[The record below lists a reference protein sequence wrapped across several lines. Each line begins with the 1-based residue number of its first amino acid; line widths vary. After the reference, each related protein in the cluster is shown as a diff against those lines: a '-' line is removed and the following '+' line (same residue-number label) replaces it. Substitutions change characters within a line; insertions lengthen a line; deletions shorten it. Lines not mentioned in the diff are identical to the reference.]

1 MSASFVIILA
11 IKKIMTNG
19 SNKGHRRWPSIF
31 EAATAYDNGNC
42 GYIKP
47 FTNVVVNTNRLWYGK
62 NSTVSA
68 FLATAYD
75 EDGNSVDSMTG
86 YFLEPEHNPDSAKI
100 EGGDKA
106 IMSGTYNIVPKTVIE
121 NRINKTLRENGEKE
135 IHLRYDWYIDSV
147 PGRNGIAIH
156 NGNTGYNT
164 SGCFIPGKTFNY
176 DQKKGEFR
184 VNKSD
189 NKRQELFDFFNKYG
203 RNGIKIEVGE

>member
-1 MSASFVIILA
+1 
-11 IKKIMTNG
+11 MTNG

-47 FTNVVVNTNRLWYGK
+47 FTNVVVNSNRLWYGK

-75 EDGNSVDSMTG
+75 EDGNRVDSMEG

-147 PGRNGIAIH
+147 PGRSGIAIH
-156 NGNTGYNT
+156 NGNTGHLLRAQPSHHDIIQEAHKISDTVLEHN
-164 SGCFIPGKTFNY
+164 GDGHCQNHFIKCF
-176 DQKKGEFR
+176 
-184 VNKSD
+184 VSD
-189 NKRQELFDFFNKYG
+189 
-203 RNGIKIEVGE
+203 

>member
-1 MSASFVIILA
+1 
-11 IKKIMTNG
+11 MTNG

-106 IMSGTYNIVPKTVIE
+106 IMHGDYKIISGAE
-121 NRINKTLRENGEKE
+121 LEKE
-135 IHLRYDWYIDSV
+135 INDARRRNGKKKIKLKYKWYINSV
-147 PGRNGIAIH
+147 PGRSGIAIH
-156 NGNTGYNT
+156 NGRTGYNT
-164 SGCFIPGKTFNY
+164 LGCFLPGESFEY
-176 DQKKGEFR
+176 DKNTQQYSIQNSPRKVE
-184 VNKSD
+184 
-189 NKRQELFDFFNKYG
+189 ELFKFFDKYG
-203 RNGIKIEVGE
+203 RNGIKIKVGI